1 MTHPETKW
9 DARLFK
15 CTNVI
20 NCGQTKPCDFVPTAV
35 LKSCRPCGLLA
46 DPQAVGIC
54 MMNLHMK
61 GKLLVIA
68 RHSKWPIVHE
78 GRPSRSAIEVKEF
91 LLHQVVRQGLGQNL
105 DM

>member
-1 MTHPETKW
+1 MTHPEAKR

-15 CTNVI
+15 CINMI
-20 NCGQTKPCDFVPTAV
+20 NCGLTKPCGFVPTAV

-54 MMNLHMK
+54 MMNLRMK

-68 RHSKWPIVHE
+68 RHIK
-78 GRPSRSAIEVKEF
+78 
-91 LLHQVVRQGLGQNL
+91 
-105 DM
+105 